1 MKIDQH
7 LFPRNMVDVGGK
19 KNPIQTKV
27 LTSQSARESR
37 VVDPKAQV
45 SADEVRGKKPQGEA
59 ECSAAPQKK
68 VTSQMLF
75 EKFQHDHEGQQYRE
89 EAAQRNEGH
98 WRCSLFVYCW
108 EERLTLPM
116 VDNCPECNGFYR
128 DGRSYK

>member
-45 SADEVRGKKPQGEA
+45 SAMKSKGRSRKVKL
-59 ECSAAPQKK
+59 SALRHHRRRSHPKCCLK
-68 VTSQMLF
+68 NS
-75 EKFQHDHEGQQYRE
+75 
-89 EAAQRNEGH
+89 N
-98 WRCSLFVYCW
+98 
-108 EERLTLPM
+108 LTM
-116 VDNCPECNGFYR
+116 KDNCTEKKLHNAMRGIGGVLCLCTI
-128 DGRSYK
+128 GRKD